1 MTGLSFKSS
10 LTNDYGLVKDVL
22 IQFKY
27 ITSEPKALRQDPQL
41 GSIHLI
47 NVLDI
52 DSLTPLPSLSINAR
66 IQARRLCWN
75 YLDRIKRRP
84 KTRYARLLC
93 ETPQYLAN

>member
-10 LTNDYGLVKDVL
+10 LTNDCGIVNDVL

-27 ITSEPKALRQDPQL
+27 INSEPKALRQDPKL

-52 DSLTPLPSLSINAR
+52 DSLTPLPSLSINERIHAR
-66 IQARRLCWN
+66 KLCWN
-75 YLDRIKRRP
+75 HLEHIRTRP
-84 KTRYARLLC
+84 KTRYARPPQQ
-93 ETPQYLAN
+93 TPTMPG